1 MVCLCDRDTSIM
13 GKLWPSRESRDM
25 EKKRQGVEEY
35 LEMTRKKEQEDN
47 MRLARIKLENYEEFI
62 ECLV

>member
-1 MVCLCDRDTSIM
+1 M